1 MHLEVTFKNLRPRDE
16 IRDRAEVLYAKL
28 ERFLEPASQATLV
41 VAVEHGQAVLELVV
55 TSHGE
60 THTVVEEEGELRVA
74 LDKLFHTMDLRL
86 RRAKERRADHH
97 RAESPPNDGFAE
109 PTPLVPAL
117 VQAEGK

>member
-1 MHLEVTFKNLRPRDE
+1 MHLEVTFKNIRPRDE

-28 ERFLEPASQATLV
+28 ERFLEPAAQATLV

-60 THTVVEEEGELRVA
+60 THTVVEEEGDLRA
-74 LDKLFHTMDLRL
+74 TLDKLFHTMDLRL

-97 RAESPPNDGFAE
+97 RTEAPAADGFAE
-109 PTPLVPAL
+109 PP
-117 VQAEGK
+117 QS

>member
-28 ERFLEPASQATLV
+28 ERFLEPAAQSTRV
-41 VAVEHGQAVLELVV
+41 VAVEHGQAVVELVV
-55 TSHGE
+55 TTYGE
-60 THTVVEEEGELRVA
+60 THTVIEEQGELRTA

-97 RAESPPNDGFAE
+97 RAEAPAADGFAAAAAE
-109 PTPLVPAL
+109 PP
-117 VQAEGK
+117 QG

>member
-28 ERFLEPASQATLV
+28 ERFLEPAAQSTLV

-60 THTVVEEEGELRVA
+60 THTVVEEEGDMRTA
-74 LDKLFHTMDLRL
+74 LDKVFHTMDLRL

-97 RAESPPNDGFAE
+97 RTDETPPDGFVAE
-109 PTPLVPAL
+109 
-117 VQAEGK
+117 Q

>member
-28 ERFLEPASQATLV
+28 ERFLEPAAQATLV

-55 TSHGE
+55 TTHGE
-60 THTVVEEEGELRVA
+60 THTVVEENGDLRTA

-86 RRAKERRADHH
+86 RRSKERRADHH
-97 RAESPPNDGFAE
+97 RADDTPPDGFVAE
-109 PTPLVPAL
+109 
-117 VQAEGK
+117 Q